1 MKTLIF
7 TFLTLFSL
15 NNTYANET
23 ILCTHP
29 QVCNLARSI
38 TVTPEQFKIVKG
50 LEGLNP
56 HHSSPSIKIYKILKK
71 ANTVLYAPLQLEPWF
86 KGYES
91 QNKNSY
97 RIHVNNNHSHF
108 WLHPESLCQA
118 EKQLHKHF
126 TSINLKTQKKETS
139 FCDLKLSKTNNKQFF
154 VLTHD
159 SLKQLLIDMGHEVFV
174 INTHDEHHDLS
185 PKTLKRLT
193 KLIKSQQS
201 VKWILETQF
210 HHPKVIKKMIKKNHK
225 TLTINTIGKLDQSP
239 NALLLEIMNFVEN
252 K

>member
-1 MKTLIF
+1 MKTVIF
-7 TFLTLFSL
+7 TLLVLIGL
-15 NNTYANET
+15 NSTYANET
-23 ILCTHP
+23 TLCTHP
-29 QVCNLARSI
+29 QVCNLAK
-38 TVTPEQFKIVKG
+38 TLAEDPKQFKMVNG

-56 HHSSPSIKIYKILKK
+56 HHSSPTIKSYKKLKK
-71 ANTVLYAPLQLEPWF
+71 ANAVLYAPLQLEPWF

-91 QNKNSY
+91 KNKNSY
-97 RIHVNNNHSHF
+97 RIRVESKYSHF
-108 WLHPESLCQA
+108 WLHPESLCLA
-118 EKQLHKHF
+118 ENQLLKHF
-126 TSINLKTQKKETS
+126 SSINLKTKEKDSS
-139 FCDLKLSKTNNKQFF
+139 FCDLKLSKTNIKQFF

-193 KLIKSQQS
+193 KLIKDQQS

-210 HHPKVIKKMIKKNHK
+210 HHPRVIKKMIKDNHK
-225 TLTINTIGKLDQSP
+225 TLKVNTIGKLGQSP
-239 NALLLEIMNFVEN
+239 DTLLLEIIKFVEN